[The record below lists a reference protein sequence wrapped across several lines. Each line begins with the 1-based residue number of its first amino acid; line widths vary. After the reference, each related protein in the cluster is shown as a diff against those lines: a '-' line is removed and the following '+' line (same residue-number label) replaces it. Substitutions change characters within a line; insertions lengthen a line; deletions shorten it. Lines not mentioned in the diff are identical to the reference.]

1 MLLEVSI
8 KKLILRIEKE
18 LSEINSL
25 LDELNDDNFSDK
37 FSRINFLI
45 DDIESLRQKMLNEF
59 PLEDLKKNEKKIN
72 LLTKQIKIKLD
83 NIFVEKKK
91 ESEEIKKKLNFVQN
105 QKKISNYRKV

>member
-45 DDIESLRQKMLNEF
+45 DDIESLRQKMLNKF